1 MAAGSAGI
9 FISRHGHYCKEVRE
23 LLLIEAGKGKQMR
36 KAALVSTLTA
46 ILLILAPATSFAN
59 SITIS
64 SPVAGSSLNVAPNA
78 ISITTAVALMD
89 QGNQIIVNDPNGAQ
103 VDDGSLT
110 INGMS
115 AVVGLKP
122 LTLTGVYT
130 VNYTLLGTN
139 DTPLTGSYTFN
150 FNAPSVISTPS
161 SAPSSGATSGANQ
174 NLNSGSNAF
183 VYTLLVL
190 ALFVLIFLIWY
201 ARQSFGGEKKLP
213 RNKTSRK

>member
-1 MAAGSAGI
+1 MAAGIAGI
-9 FISRHGHYCKEVRE
+9 FISRHSHYCKEVRE

-36 KAALVSTLTA
+36 KSALVSIVTG
-46 ILLILAPATSFAN
+46 ILLLAAPAGAFAN

-78 ISITTAVALMD
+78 VTITTAVALMD
-89 QGNQIIVNDPNGAQ
+89 QGNQIVVNDPNGAQ

-130 VNYTLLGTN
+130 VNYTLLGIN

-161 SAPSSGATSGANQ
+161 AAPSSGASSPANQ
-174 NLNSGSNAF
+174 NLNGGSNAF

-190 ALFVLIFLIWY
+190 ALFVFIFLVWY
-201 ARQSFGGEKKLP
+201 ARQSFGSPKKP
-213 RNKTSRK
+213 APKKTNRK